1 MALCE
6 NKTLLIILFIKSA
19 IDTREMAIGDTC
31 VTMCVICD
39 GYITNDSLIRD
50 FTVENTMVTHV
61 CHT

>member
-1 MALCE
+1 MCVTPL
-6 NKTLLIILFIKSA
+6 KTLLIILFIKSA
-19 IDTREMAIGDTC
+19 IDTREMDTC